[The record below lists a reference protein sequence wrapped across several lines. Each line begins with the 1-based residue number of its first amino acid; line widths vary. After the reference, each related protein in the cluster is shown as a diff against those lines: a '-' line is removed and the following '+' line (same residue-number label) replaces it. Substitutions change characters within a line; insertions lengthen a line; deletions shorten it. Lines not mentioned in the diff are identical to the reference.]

1 VFVRVLSLLLAA
13 WLAATAH
20 AASVLPARRAV
31 VAPPLPSSLT
41 PARLLALPP
50 QMQRAWALQKVA
62 LQRSR
67 ARDTSVDVTGPTL
80 SRFESRPSVRA
91 GEPLSVRVAL
101 DDDLSGVR
109 VFVAIATGAGGSLDI
124 AHMLSSPER
133 HPNALFSAD
142 VPRDL
147 PEGPYYFDFA
157 YAIDE
162 AGNVSVF
169 DGAALAAAGRAQV
182 QVSNARRGDS
192 LPLTFVAGTIR
203 TPSLSLS
210 AFSPGTDHPAFAKV
224 SLSAMDTGDLSISGV
239 RMAAM
244 QFCLED
250 QSSCFTVDGQA
261 HAPGQSN
268 VVLTLAGQ
276 PAREGMPAG
285 TYRACWLY
293 GYDWAGHATGLDAA
307 WCGGSTDLSP
317 LLPDGDLITLTP

>member
-1 VFVRVLSLLLAA
+1 VCVRVLSLLLAA

-20 AASVLPARRAV
+20 AAPPPTARRDPA
-31 VAPPLPSSLT
+31 ASLPSSLT
-41 PARLLALPP
+41 PAQLVALPP
-50 QMQRAWALQKVA
+50 QLQRAWAMRQVA
-62 LQRSR
+62 LQRHR
-67 ARDTSVDVTGPTL
+67 APATAGDVVGPTL

-109 VFVAIATGAGGSLDI
+109 VFVAIASGAGGSLDV
-124 AHMLSSPER
+124 AHMLSAPER

-224 SLSAMDTGDLSISGV
+224 SLSAVDTGDLSISGV

-250 QSSCFTVDGQA
+250 LSYCFTVDGQTY
-261 HAPGQSN
+261 APGQSN
-268 VVLTLAGQ
+268 VVLALAGQ
-276 PAREGMPAG
+276 PARDGMPAG

-293 GYDWAGHATGLDAA
+293 GYDWAGHATGLDAP
-307 WCGGSTDLSP
+307 WCGGSTDLGP
-317 LLPDGDLITLTP
+317 LLPGGDLITLTP